1 MNKQTG
7 QIALLLL
14 LVVVL
19 TAGLWG
25 FMRWNNHQ
33 AIESLNDNILRLD
46 SSIERKNQLIEQ
58 LEGDKKQLIAELATQ
73 KNRSTVEATR
83 FLGEQQAL
91 RLELTDMTQQLNTRV
106 SQLSETSALLAGK
119 EATVANLQEQ
129 LIEKSSGIDSLLEE
143 KQILTS
149 DIEAMTVKLATGN
162 DEVTALAQE
171 RDSIAEQVQSLEQQL
186 TELNQYSEQLSQRYT
201 QVNRQLESE
210 IERSE
215 EYSQKIETLEEQ
227 NAREQAALRALEQQI
242 NQFRADNESLQE
254 VNSSLLDNNQQ
265 LDGEKRQL
273 IQQYENGIS
282 VIRLPNRILFDT
294 GSAQLNAQGAE
305 TLALVARTLK
315 EFPDHLISVEGHTD
329 HRPIGSVLARRY
341 PSNWELSS
349 ARAASAIRVLVG
361 EDIPSTQF
369 QVVGFADTRPLV
381 DKTQTQLLGKNRRI
395 EILLF
400 PPVER
405 KQKVISLN
413 K

>member
-33 AIESLNDNILRLD
+33 AIESLNNNILRLD
-46 SSIERKNQLIEQ
+46 SSIDRKNQLIKQ
-58 LEGDKKQLIAELATQ
+58 LEADKKQLITELASQ

-83 FLGEQQAL
+83 LLGEQQVL

-106 SQLSETSALLAGK
+106 SQLSETRALLAGK

-129 LIEKSSGIDSLLEE
+129 LIEKNSGIDSLLEE

-282 VIRLPNRILFDT
+282 VIRLSNRILFDT
-294 GSAQLNAQGAE
+294 GSAQLSSQGREA
-305 TLALVARTLK
+305 LALVARTLK
-315 EFPDHLISVEGHTD
+315 EFPEHLISVEGHTD
-329 HRPIGSVLARRY
+329 HRPIGSVLAGRY

-369 QVVGFADTRPLV
+369 QVVGLADTRPLV
-381 DKTQTQLLGKNRRI
+381 DKAQTELLGKNRRI

-413 K
+413 Q

>member
-106 SQLSETSALLAGK
+106 SQLSETRALLAGK

-369 QVVGFADTRPLV
+369 QVVGLADTRPLV

-413 K
+413 Q